1 MGRSLLMVGME
12 AVWVGNRKFGLVRL
26 ANMDAKYN
34 FCSWI
39 GHVAE
44 DSPQKALEG
53 EPLTAWNLAASLN
66 AGVLRGSKEF
76 ILHQTQFQLLGRAP
90 CM

>member
-1 MGRSLLMVGME
+1 MGRSFLMVGME

-26 ANMDAKYN
+26 ANMDAKHN

-39 GHVAE
+39 GHVTA
-44 DSPQKALEG
+44 QKALEG

-66 AGVLRGSKEF
+66 AGVLRGSKEV
-76 ILHQTQFQLLGRAP
+76 ILHQTQFQLLGGAP
-90 CM
+90 CI